1 LHDVPD
7 PFHMARMDEITIPRD
22 ELAANLKVHL
32 RVLRQKQP
40 ALFRNLAALK
50 DERGYPDRPAEDK
63 ALTAFADAI
72 ADWMTL
78 TGKRIVRDRQR
89 APGGAFERTAVE
101 DGIEARPSA
110 QLR

>member
-1 LHDVPD
+1 
-7 PFHMARMDEITIPRD
+7 MARMDEITIPRD
-22 ELAANLKVHL
+22 ELAANFKVHL

-89 APGGAFERTAVE
+89 APGGAFERTAAE

-110 QLR
+110 QVR

>member
-1 LHDVPD
+1 MTPDRLHHVPHS
-7 PFHMARMDEITIPRD
+7 FHMTRMDEITIPRD

-50 DERGYPDRPAEDK
+50 AEDK

-89 APGGAFERTAVE
+89 APGGAFERNAAE
-101 DGIEARPSA
+101 DGIEVRPSE
-110 QLR
+110 QVR